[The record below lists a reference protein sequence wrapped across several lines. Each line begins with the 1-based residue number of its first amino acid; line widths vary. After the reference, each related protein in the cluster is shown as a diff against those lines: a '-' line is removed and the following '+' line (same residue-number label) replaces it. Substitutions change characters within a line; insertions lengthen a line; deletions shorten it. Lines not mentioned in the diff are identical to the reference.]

1 MLREEEAAAAAPKK
15 LVNTDGEAV
24 VMTTD
29 HFELEA
35 AGHAEVR
42 ARLVRIEGVEHEE
55 DGEAGARFTVFKQG
69 NAMHAHWDNTVL
81 AHLTLGSDRLR
92 LETNSVERAD
102 RLRAR
107 LEAGCGALLRHRMRE
122 HADPLSS
129 ARSARESTPR
139 SEPPPEALQ
148 ALRELKARHYA
159 TWIDTPVPALGGR
172 TPRQA
177 ARTQRGREQV
187 DVILRSMEN
196 GEHRAGGGTP
206 FDFGPLRRGLGLDV
220 EPSEPVR
227 S

>member
-1 MLREEEAAAAAPKK
+1 M
-15 LVNTDGEAV
+15 
-24 VMTTD
+24 
-29 HFELEA
+29 
-35 AGHAEVR
+35 
-42 ARLVRIEGVEHEE
+42 
-55 DGEAGARFTVFKQG
+55 
-69 NAMHAHWDNTVL
+69 L

-129 ARSARESTPR
+129 ARPARESTPR
-139 SEPPPEALQ
+139 PEPPPEALQ